1 MLEKLEILAKK
12 TFLTGEAVKVLPTV
26 IEEAAK
32 GQNLSSETL
41 LDLLLGNYAAALYIT
56 NVARKVS
63 K

>member
-12 TFLTGEAVKVLPTV
+12 TFLTGEAVKVLPAV
-26 IEEAAK
+26 IEHAAK
-32 GQNLSSETL
+32 KEGISSEAL
-41 LDLLLGNYAAALYIT
+41 LDLLLGNYAAALYVA